1 MSTARTIPL
10 LLVSLLALTLSGCYL
25 SRTTIATT
33 DGRDYQIYGNGVL
46 LCENSTDCKI
56 GQRGTP
62 NTLDLE
68 AVKGGTV
75 VGRKTIKREI
85 TSASVFWGFFTYF
98 TTLYLYQAY
107 PDNVY
112 IPIDY
117 NNREVSNLVQKQ
129 GPSNDW
135 NTSPYKSQGSSWD
148 APMQQQAAPNT
159 DYHEAAPDE
168 Y

>member
-1 MSTARTIPL
+1 MKAAGIIKLFLASTL
-10 LLVSLLALTLSGCYL
+10 FLSLSGCYL

-46 LCENSTDCKI
+46 ICENSTDCKI

-75 VGRKTIKREI
+75 VGKKTIKREI
-85 TSASVFWGFFTYF
+85 TTASVMWGFFTYF
-98 TTLYLYQAY
+98 TTLFLYQAY

-117 NNREVSNLVQKQ
+117 SNGNGDMVRIDNR
-129 GPSNDW
+129 SNDW
-135 NTSPYKSQGSSWD
+135 NTSPYQRQSGSWD
-148 APMQQQAAPNT
+148 APMSPQQNTNSAPT
-159 DYHEAAPDE
+159 DDSAVDE

>member
-1 MSTARTIPL
+1 MKKTKNISL
-10 LLVSLLALTLSGCYL
+10 LFVSLLALTLTGCYL
-25 SRTTIATT
+25 SRTSISTT
-33 DGRDYQIYGNGVL
+33 DGHDYQIYGNGVL
-46 LCENSTDCKI
+46 LCESSTDCKI

-85 TSASVFWGFFTYF
+85 TTASVFWGFFTYF
-98 TTLYLYQAY
+98 TTLYIYQAY

-117 NNREVSNLVQKQ
+117 SNANVANMVQRT
-129 GPSNDW
+129 GSTNTW

-148 APMQQQAAPNT
+148 DPMGTPAGNSGNY
-159 DYHEAAPDE
+159 DSEAPDE

>member
-1 MSTARTIPL
+1 MKATKNIRALI
-10 LLVSLLALTLSGCYL
+10 LALLCFSLSGCYL

-33 DGRDYQIYGNGVL
+33 DGRDYKIYGNGVL
-46 LCENSTDCKI
+46 LCENSTNCKI

-62 NTLDLE
+62 NNLELE
-68 AVKGGTV
+68 AVKGSTV
-75 VGRKTIKREI
+75 VGKTTIKREI

-98 TTLYLYQAY
+98 ITLYIYQAY

-117 NNREVSNLVQKQ
+117 SNSAVSNMVKT
-129 GPSNDW
+129 SASANDW
-135 NTSPYKSQGSSWD
+135 STSPYKSQGSAWD
-148 APMQQQAAPNT
+148 TPMQAPSTSSDDN
-159 DYHEAAPDE
+159 DSAPDE